1 MGILDSFF
9 KAEEASLQKDWKI
22 LNQIE
27 QLSEIKEASL
37 QKPIVIFKHSITC
50 GISSMA
56 KYKLEEKWD
65 FQEGEIEFY
74 YLDLLTYRPVSNAV
88 AETFKVV
95 HQSPQIL
102 VIKNGE
108 AVYDTSHHMVSVQA
122 IRNAI

>member
-9 KAEEASLQKDWKI
+9 KAEEASLQEDWKI

-27 QLSEIKEASL
+27 QLSEIKAASFE
-37 QKPIVIFKHSITC
+37 KPAVIFKHSITC

-56 KYKLEEKWD
+56 KYKLEDKWD
-65 FQEGEIEFY
+65 FQAGEIDFY

-88 AETFKVV
+88 ADTFKVV

-122 IRNAI
+122 IRNSL